1 MNTRKTIGLRRLALW
16 AALCSIT
23 IGGCAR
29 EKDRLDEEVRR
40 LCAEDGGV
48 KVYETVV
55 LAEEEYQKLLNRSG
69 ELDIRDKKYAKPTDA
84 FFQES
89 TTTYLKKGNPEMW
102 RSEYRLVRRSD
113 GKVLATSV
121 HYARRGGDLPGPWH
135 DSSFSCPDTQ
145 ANPRM
150 ADLAIKKAN

>member
-1 MNTRKTIGLRRLALW
+1 MNERWIFVALTTLFLA
-16 AALCSIT
+16 
-23 IGGCAR
+23 GC
-29 EKDRLDEEVRR
+29 EKARLDDEVRR
-40 LCAEDGGV
+40 LCAKDGGV
-48 KVYETVV
+48 KVYETVR
-55 LAEEEYQKLLNRSG
+55 LTEEEYQKLLNRYG
-69 ELDIRDKKYAKPTDA
+69 ELDIRNKDYAKPFDA

-89 TTTYLKKGNPEMW
+89 NTTYLRTGNPELW

-113 GKVLATSV
+113 GKVLATSI
-121 HYARRGGDLPGPWH
+121 HYTRRGGDLPGPWH